1 MTDALPDDAR
11 LVYVTPAHQFPLG
24 VAMSLRRRLAL
35 LAWAER
41 TGAAIIEDDY
51 DSEYRYGGR
60 PLEPLH
66 SLDHTGRVL
75 YVGSFSKVLLPTLRL
90 GFVVAPP
97 PLHAALR
104 KAKHVTDWH
113 TQVPLQAAAARFVAE
128 GHLARHVR
136 RMRAVYAPRHEMIE
150 AALAGPLAEHL
161 QVILSAAGLHLA
173 ALLRAGGDDT
183 AVVARADACA
193 SRCSR
198 CHTSGSGP
206 TGRGARPRI
215 RRHPDRAHRRGPAA
229 PRKLPGGSCRD
240 LTT

>member
-1 MTDALPDDAR
+1 MRAWCTS
-11 LVYVTPAHQFPLG
+11 TPAHQFPLG

-41 TGAAIIEDDY
+41 TGAAIVEDDY

-104 KAKHVTDWH
+104 KAKHLTDWH
-113 TQVPLQAAAARFVAE
+113 TQVPAAGGR
-128 GHLARHVR
+128 GPLR
-136 RMRAVYAPRHEMIE
+136 RGRAPR
-150 AALAGPLAEHL
+150 AG
-161 QVILSAAGLHLA
+161 
-173 ALLRAGGDDT
+173 
-183 AVVARADACA
+183 
-193 SRCSR
+193 
-198 CHTSGSGP
+198 TSGAC
-206 TGRGARPRI
+206 GRSTPRDT
-215 RRHPDRAHRRGPAA
+215 R
-229 PRKLPGGSCRD
+229 
-240 LTT
+240 